1 MALSSAHFLIDQL
14 PGPAAV
20 LLEILSGLLLP
31 TGGGSLAVSS
41 CVSSLAGTLV
51 VPPTPP
57 CTVPGPLSPALVTFT
72 PHTSSTTSSSSSSS
86 NLLPSSPAF
95 LLAPPGWSVPD
106 ERVLVAAGPA
116 GVSLVAARQDAA
128 LPLAALQEVHLLLVD
143 EHLEDAACTL
153 DDHHGDQRRRDSP
166 FRLVEFLRC
175 QSPSAVSPTVGGTP
189 PT

>member
-20 LLEILSGLLLP
+20 LLEILPGLLLP
-31 TGGGSLAVSS
+31 TGGSSLAVAT

-72 PHTSSTTSSSSSSS
+72 PHTSTTTSTSSSSSSS

-143 EHLEDAACTL
+143 EHLEDTACTL
-153 DDHHGDQRRRDSP
+153 DDHRGIR
-166 FRLVEFLRC
+166 
-175 QSPSAVSPTVGGTP
+175 GGETHLSDWWSS
-189 PT
+189 